1 MQFFLLMLL
10 ELDSLDGPGILL
22 VDLASVQQ
30 GIDKD
35 VLYSNIESI
44 DGDNDPKNS
53 PTWMTLNDTYF
64 KLFNI
69 TASLI
74 VGKHSSFL

>member
-1 MQFFLLMLL
+1 MIKVHKFQVKELCLRKMQFFLLMLL

-44 DGDNDPKNS
+44 DGDNDPENS
-53 PTWMTLNDTYF
+53 RT
-64 KLFNI
+64 
-69 TASLI
+69 
-74 VGKHSSFL
+74 

>member
-10 ELDSLDGPGILL
+10 RLDSLDGPGILL

-44 DGDNDPKNS
+44 DGDNDPK
-53 PTWMTLNDTYF
+53 
-64 KLFNI
+64 K
-69 TASLI
+69 
-74 VGKHSSFL
+74 